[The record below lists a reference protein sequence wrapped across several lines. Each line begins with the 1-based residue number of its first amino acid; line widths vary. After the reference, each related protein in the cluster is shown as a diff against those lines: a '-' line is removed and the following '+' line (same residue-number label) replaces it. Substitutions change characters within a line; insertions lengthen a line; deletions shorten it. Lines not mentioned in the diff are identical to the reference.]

1 MREQVQGNEVKVWI
15 NGLSGRMGQILK
27 DQVVADKSFSFI
39 SGASVDYFDLEVQ
52 KLDKTELVIDFS
64 SVDGSH
70 ALASYVNEQ
79 KSLPKQSYL
88 ICTTGLSHDTTALWK
103 SIAEKGHR
111 VLLAANTSLGIY
123 LTLQS
128 ALKIAPVAKSEGFD
142 LVIEDSHH
150 RYKVD
155 SPSGTALFLA
165 NELAAQNK
173 LTVKT
178 EAGQAWSAE
187 SLPVTAVRGGGI
199 FGEHTIRMIGDH
211 EEISITHRAFS
222 RELFAKGALFLGRWL
237 SSQKSGFYSLNDV
250 SF

>member
-1 MREQVQGNEVKVWI
+1 MSLLAGNKKASVWI
-15 NGLSGRMGQILK
+15 NGLSGRMGQILAK
-27 DQVVADKSFSFI
+27 LTEESGNFSFI
-39 SGASVDYFDLEVQ
+39 SGASVEDFHEKVQ
-52 KLDKTELVIDFS
+52 SLPEAELVIDFS
-64 SVDGSH
+64 SKEGSH
-70 ALASYVNEQ
+70 ALASYVTEHKN
-79 KSLPKQSYL
+79 LPKQSYL
-88 ICTTGLSHDTTALWK
+88 ICTTGLSHDTTALWE
-103 SIAEKGHR
+103 SVAAQGHR

-165 NELAAQNK
+165 KELAAQNK
-173 LTVKT
+173 LTVST
-178 EAGQAWSAE
+178 EAGEPWSAE
-187 SLPVTAVRGGGI
+187 KLPVTAVRGGGI

-237 SSQKSGFYSLNDV
+237 NTKESGYYSLNDV